1 MSKHTVG
8 LLLHFHIPTFSRPT
22 VLINA
27 FESQKLSK
35 GSKDMT
41 RNILTFEIHIDL
53 EHIGFERVLA
63 RREKQKACTHCTH
76 KISTCWIIL

>member
-27 FESQKLSK
+27 FESQKLCK
-35 GSKDMT
+35 GSNDMT
-41 RNILTFEIHIDL
+41 RNIEIHIDL
-53 EHIGFERVLA
+53 KHIGFEHVLA
-63 RREKQKACTHCTH
+63 RREKQKACTH